1 MQRRTDIDSNN
12 FRSVGSIYLRLGP
25 RIPETEKSELKTK
38 ICKQLIEGLE
48 FTPLSKTCFLSEI
61 ECNRSE
67 LQKMELFMHEWKH
80 LLSNKSCNHKCMY
93 VTMFLDEQKMNK
105 N

>member
-1 MQRRTDIDSNN
+1 MESNN
-12 FRSVGSIYLRLGP
+12 FRSLWVHSSPPETRNLWF
-25 RIPETEKSELKTK
+25 ETEKFEPKTK

-48 FTPLSKTCFLSEI
+48 FTPLSKTCFFSEI

-105 N
+105 I